1 MERGAKG
8 GCLRAQLNM
17 KYLRARP
24 KLDGVWG
31 RGRRAFVQVAK
42 NFGANKGVTKES
54 AEKGGKGGKGG
65 GKLQVALKRGY
76 GVAN

>member
-1 MERGAKG
+1 MEKGNWGAKG

-54 AEKGGKGGKGG
+54 EEKGDRRGRQIAGGTETR
-65 GKLQVALKRGY
+65 LRRG
-76 GVAN
+76 

>member
-1 MERGAKG
+1 MV
-8 GCLRAQLNM
+8 
-17 KYLRARP
+17 
-24 KLDGVWG
+24 DGG

-54 AEKGGKGGKGG
+54 GKRGAEGG
-65 GKLQVALKRGY
+65 GELQVALKRGY